1 MKTRL
6 SLITLV
12 ILLLVAAALPVAP
25 VAGQDGDDTEVRC
38 ERLRVALACN
48 CLAIVTPDTF
58 VYIRPLTAEELDSY
72 LALYDE
78 LGCAAFEPTKEPES
92 EQEATPKSKRESVL
106 RSEQS
111 ASVPPAPAAATPR
124 DPACR
129 VTIIPDDAVLVELVE
144 DTRLLWAPDA
154 AAQTEYTVPAG
165 TTAWQIALDESG
177 EYAALAWTCS
187 VVIYVPV
194 DHTAPARAD

>member
-25 VAGQDGDDTEVRC
+25 VAGQDGDDTEARC

-58 VYIRPLTAEELDSY
+58 VYIRPLTDEELDSY

-78 LGCAAFEPTKEPES
+78 LGCAAFEPTQEPEPEP
-92 EQEATPKSKRESVL
+92 EQEATPKPKRTAVPQVPSDD
-106 RSEQS
+106 
-111 ASVPPAPAAATPR
+111 PPAPAAATPR

-129 VTIIPDDAVLVELVE
+129 VTVIPDDAVLVELVE

>member
-1 MKTRL
+1 MGCCGAWRAKRASTGG
-6 SLITLV
+6 
-12 ILLLVAAALPVAP
+12 PW
-25 VAGQDGDDTEVRC
+25 Q
-38 ERLRVALACN
+38 
-48 CLAIVTPDTF
+48 
-58 VYIRPLTAEELDSY
+58 IRPLTDEERASY

-78 LGCAAFEPTKEPES
+78 LGCAAFEPTQTEP
-92 EQEATPKSKRESVL
+92 EQEATPKPKRTAVP
-106 RSEQS
+106 RQ
-111 ASVPPAPAAATPR
+111 APPALAAATPR

-129 VTIIPDDAVLVELVE
+129 VTVIPDDAVLVELVE

-194 DHTAPARAD
+194 EHTTPARAD

>member
-25 VAGQDGDDTEVRC
+25 VAGQDGGDVEAQC
-38 ERLRVALACN
+38 ERLRVALSCN
-48 CLAIVTPDTF
+48 CLAIVTPDT
-58 VYIRPLTAEELDSY
+58 VIYMRPLTDEERASY

-78 LGCAAFEPTKEPES
+78 LGCAAFEPTE
-92 EQEATPKSKRESVL
+92 EQEATPKPKAKRTAVPCQE
-106 RSEQS
+106 
-111 ASVPPAPAAATPR
+111 PPAPAATATPR

-129 VTIIPDDAVLVELVE
+129 ETVIPDDAVHIELIE

-154 AAQTEYTVPAG
+154 AAQTEYTVSAG
-165 TTAWQIALDESG
+165 TTAWQIGFDESG
-177 EYAALAWTCS
+177 EYAVLAWTCS

>member
-1 MKTRL
+1 MKTVF
-6 SLITLV
+6 SIFTLFV
-12 ILLLVAAALPVAP
+12 LLFALLAAPVAP
-25 VAGQDGDDTEVRC
+25 AAGQDGDDTEARC

-78 LGCAAFEPTKEPES
+78 LGCAAFEPTEEPQP
-92 EQEATPKSKRESVL
+92 EQEATPKPKCTAVPQVPSGD
-106 RSEQS
+106 
-111 ASVPPAPAAATPR
+111 PPAPAAAATPR

-129 VTIIPDDAVLVELVE
+129 VTVIPDDAVLIELVE

-154 AAQTEYTVPAG
+154 AAQTEYAVPAG

-194 DHTAPARAD
+194 DHTAPARAG

>member
-25 VAGQDGDDTEVRC
+25 VAGQDGDDTEARC

-58 VYIRPLTAEELDSY
+58 VYIRPLTDEERDAY

-78 LGCAAFEPTKEPES
+78 LGCAAFEPTKEPEP
-92 EQEATPKSKRESVL
+92 EATPKPKAKRTAVPQVPSDD
-106 RSEQS
+106 
-111 ASVPPAPAAATPR
+111 PPAPAAATPR

-129 VTIIPDDAVLVELVE
+129 VTVIPDDAVLVELVE

-154 AAQTEYTVPAG
+154 EAQTEYTVPAG

-177 EYAALAWTCS
+177 AYAALAWTCS

>member
-1 MKTRL
+1 MKTVF
-6 SLITLV
+6 SIFTLFV
-12 ILLLVAAALPVAP
+12 LLFALLAAPVAP
-25 VAGQDGDDTEVRC
+25 VAGQDGDDTEARC

-58 VYIRPLTAEELDSY
+58 VYIRPLTDEELDSY

-78 LGCAAFEPTKEPES
+78 LGCAAFEPTQTEPEP
-92 EQEATPKSKRESVL
+92 EATPKPKRTAVPQVPSDD
-106 RSEQS
+106 
-111 ASVPPAPAAATPR
+111 PPAPAAATPR

-129 VTIIPDDAVLVELVE
+129 VTVIPDDAVLVELVE

>member
-6 SLITLV
+6 SLIMLV

-25 VAGQDGDDTEVRC
+25 VAGQDGGDVEAQC
-38 ERLRVALACN
+38 ERLRVALSCN
-48 CLAIVTPDTF
+48 CLAIVTPDT
-58 VYIRPLTAEELDSY
+58 VIYMRPLTDEERASY

-78 LGCAAFEPTKEPES
+78 LGCAAFEPVETEP
-92 EQEATPKSKRESVL
+92 EATPKPKAKRTAVPQVP
-106 RSEQS
+106 SEN
-111 ASVPPAPAAATPR
+111 PPAAAATPR

-129 VTIIPDDAVLVELVE
+129 ETVIPDDAVRIELVE

-177 EYAALAWTCS
+177 EYVALAWTCS

-194 DHTAPARAD
+194 EHTAPVRAD

>member
-38 ERLRVALACN
+38 ERLRVALSCN
-48 CLAIVTPDTF
+48 CLAIVTPDT
-58 VYIRPLTAEELDSY
+58 VIYMRPLTGEERASY
-72 LALYDE
+72 LALYAE
-78 LGCAAFEPTKEPES
+78 LGCAAFEPTKEPEP
-92 EQEATPKSKRESVL
+92 EKAATPKPKRTAVPQVPSDD
-106 RSEQS
+106 
-111 ASVPPAPAAATPR
+111 PPASAAATPR

-129 VTIIPDDAVLVELVE
+129 ETAIPDDAVLVELVE

-194 DHTAPARAD
+194 EYTAPARAD

>member
-12 ILLLVAAALPVAP
+12 ILLLVAAALPIAP
-25 VAGQDGDDTEVRC
+25 VAGQDGGDVEAQC
-38 ERLRVALACN
+38 ERLRVALSCN
-48 CLAIVTPDTF
+48 CLAIVTPDT
-58 VYIRPLTAEELDSY
+58 VIYMRPLTGEERASY

-78 LGCAAFEPTKEPES
+78 LGCAAFEPAREPEPTAAPKPKVKRATVMC
-92 EQEATPKSKRESVL
+92 QE
-106 RSEQS
+106 
-111 ASVPPAPAAATPR
+111 PPAPTATATPR
-124 DPACR
+124 DPTCR
-129 VTIIPDDAVLVELVE
+129 VTVIPDDAVLIELVE

-154 AAQTEYTVPAG
+154 TAQTEYTVPAG

-194 DHTAPARAD
+194 DHIAPARAD

>member
-25 VAGQDGDDTEVRC
+25 VAGQDGDDTEARC

-48 CLAIVTPDTF
+48 CLAIVTPDT
-58 VYIRPLTAEELDSY
+58 VIYIRPLTDEELDSY

-78 LGCAAFEPTKEPES
+78 LGCAAFEPTQTEP
-92 EQEATPKSKRESVL
+92 EQEATPKPKRTAVPQAPSGD
-106 RSEQS
+106 
-111 ASVPPAPAAATPR
+111 PPASAAATPR

-129 VTIIPDDAVLVELVE
+129 VTVIPDDAVLVELVE

-154 AAQTEYTVPAG
+154 EAQTEYTVPAG

>member
-1 MKTRL
+1 MKTVF
-6 SLITLV
+6 SIFTLFV
-12 ILLLVAAALPVAP
+12 LLFALLAAPVAP
-25 VAGQDGDDTEVRC
+25 VAGQDGDDTEARC

-58 VYIRPLTAEELDSY
+58 VYIRPLTDEELDSY

-78 LGCAAFEPTKEPES
+78 LGCAAFEPTQTEP
-92 EQEATPKSKRESVL
+92 EQEATPKPKRTAVPQVPSGD
-106 RSEQS
+106 
-111 ASVPPAPAAATPR
+111 PPASAAATPR

-129 VTIIPDDAVLVELVE
+129 VTVIPDDAVLVELVE

-154 AAQTEYTVPAG
+154 EAQTEYTVPAG